1 MEVSSNE
8 FFRPWSL
15 KLPKTSDLKNG
26 NDSFI
31 TDFNFLSPKKKGG
44 GGGDIK
50 KTPLL
55 VSEWTHVLLGI
66 KSRII

>member
-1 MEVSSNE
+1 MEVGSNE
-8 FFRPWSL
+8 FFRPRSL

-31 TDFNFLSPKKKGG
+31 TDFNFLSLKKKREY
-44 GGGDIK
+44 K
-50 KTPLL
+50 KMLYWSL
-55 VSEWTHVLLGI
+55 SNWTHVLLGV